1 MQMTTDVRTQNP
13 EGQVLTLSTSHL
25 LFLAVFLV
33 GVLCFETGAQC
44 ITQDDLELTVIL
56 LYLPQSA
63 GIVEFLDALL
73 AGCSARASRLELLRP
88 GSMPS
93 AALLVVCRSVPSETS
108 CDLSVNPLASS
119 RAEKKEIKEWMHSEE
134 RKPRD
139 LGRKVPICS
148 RCQPPLPS

>member
-63 GIVEFLDALL
+63 GIVGWHGHTCFL
-73 AGCSARASRLELLRP
+73 
-88 GSMPS
+88 
-93 AALLVVCRSVPSETS
+93 
-108 CDLSVNPLASS
+108 VNS
-119 RAEKKEIKEWMHSEE
+119 
-134 RKPRD
+134 
-139 LGRKVPICS
+139 
-148 RCQPPLPS
+148 